1 MARCSIRTMMKV
13 VAGTAVCLAI
23 VVPVA
28 RWIATARNLGLQ
40 AQCESNM
47 RNVALGIMGVL
58 TTKGSFP
65 SGTIFNANLLPKD
78 RISFYASAIP
88 YLDHGGLYEL
98 IDQSQSWAGPTN
110 IAVAGTR
117 DYLLQCPVFSRIAEP
132 APQPTT
138 TIGIAG
144 LGTDAPTLPTSDPR
158 AGIFGY
164 DRQTTLADIKDGA
177 ANKMML
183 AESGRPI
190 GSWLQGG
197 GATVRGLG
205 PAKKPYIGLGRQFG
219 GLHEGVTIVA
229 TADGSVRV
237 VSESIDPKVF
247 EALSTIA
254 GGQQVPAGWDLNSK

>member
-23 VVPVA
+23 IVPVA

-78 RISFYASAIP
+78 RIGFYASAIP

-117 DYLLQCPVFSRIAEP
+117 DYLLQCLRSSVGGRPPRSTRPVSVP
-132 APQPTT
+132 S
-138 TIGIAG
+138 
-144 LGTDAPTLPTSDPR
+144 TDSAHVNRKYRWPNSIRGSL
-158 AGIFGY
+158 
-164 DRQTTLADIKDGA
+164 A
-177 ANKMML
+177 ANHFHTLKWSATRYL
-183 AESGRPI
+183 IRHPDLHY
-190 GSWLQGG
+190 LQGFP
-197 GATVRGLG
+197 AHPVSTTVL
-205 PAKKPYIGLGRQFG
+205 PSK
-219 GLHEGVTIVA
+219 
-229 TADGSVRV
+229 V
-237 VSESIDPKVF
+237 VLPL
-247 EALSTIA
+247 AQWRLS
-254 GGQQVPAGWDLNSK
+254 P

>member
-23 VVPVA
+23 IVPVA

-78 RISFYASAIP
+78 RIGFYASAIP

-117 DYLLQCPVFSRIAEP
+117 DYLLQCLRSLDAMPVFAPPLDTMPVFAPPWVGDHPGLPGPFPSPRRTRRMSIENTGGRI
-132 APQPTT
+132 
-138 TIGIAG
+138 
-144 LGTDAPTLPTSDPR
+144 
-158 AGIFGY
+158 
-164 DRQTTLADIKDGA
+164 
-177 ANKMML
+177 
-183 AESGRPI
+183 
-190 GSWLQGG
+190 
-197 GATVRGLG
+197 
-205 PAKKPYIGLGRQFG
+205 QFAV
-219 GLHEGVTIVA
+219 H
-229 TADGSVRV
+229 
-237 VSESIDPKVF
+237 
-247 EALSTIA
+247 
-254 GGQQVPAGWDLNSK
+254 